1 MRQLLDQLDD
11 EWTALCQ
18 SASARRALST
28 WAVDPALG
36 AFPDLPAVVETIQ
49 RRGHPAESDR
59 ILLALLRRASSEE
72 LAART
77 VLQALMPG
85 LKALM
90 ATYQQSG
97 TPDDVA
103 TAVIE
108 AAFERIRNYPC
119 DRRPGR
125 VAANVL
131 NDTRQV
137 LWRDGCRE
145 RRLRVVTEPLTDR
158 MHERLTYRP
167 DAGSAT
173 DELVDLVCHAVR
185 EARLPLQGAR
195 LILLTRVLDVTVEEL
210 ADETGGKPQTI
221 RKRRRKAEALL
232 AAAAVA

>member
-11 EWTALCQ
+11 EWTALCH
-18 SASARRALST
+18 SPSARRALAT
-28 WAVDPALG
+28 WAVDPALA
-36 AFPDLPAVVETIQ
+36 AFPDLPALVETIE

-59 ILLALLRRASSEE
+59 MLLALLRRASSEE

-77 VLQALMPG
+77 VLQALMLG

-108 AAFERIRNYPC
+108 AAFERIRCYP
-119 DRRPGR
+119 RP
-125 VAANVL
+125 
-131 NDTRQV
+131 
-137 LWRDGCRE
+137 
-145 RRLRVVTEPLTDR
+145 PS
-158 MHERLTYRP
+158 RP
-167 DAGSAT
+167 SGDAGSAT
-173 DELVDLVCHAVR
+173 DELVDLVGHAVR
-185 EARLPLQGAR
+185 EARLPGAR

-210 ADETGGKPQTI
+210 ADETASKPQTI

-232 AAAAVA
+232 AAAVA